1 MVVEGLIGTRNRRVH
16 AIAREEFE
24 MIITDPELAFYLEL
38 EEFREVATA
47 GAALSERIRWKV
59 VRMVKVARIRKA
71 LQASDDRVR
80 TGLRDGLERGGF

>member
-1 MVVEGLIGTRNRRVH
+1 LSRVSSKPVTGVH

-24 MIITDPELAFYLEL
+24 MIITDPEMAFYLEL

>member
-16 AIAREEFE
+16 AIASEEFE

-59 VRMVKVARIRKA
+59 VRR
-71 LQASDDRVR
+71 
-80 TGLRDGLERGGF
+80 